1 MKIIG
6 LTGGIGSG
14 KSTVANMFR
23 KLGIAIYIADDEAK
37 KIMHTPEI
45 KQKVISLLGED
56 AYLNNKLNRAYIAS
70 NVFKSKELLNS
81 LNEIVHPAVAKDFK
95 DWAKVQ
101 KSDYVIKEA
110 AILFENEGYKNCDF
124 TILVTANKKLRLK
137 RILKRDNTTVE
148 DVIERMQNQWPDS
161 EKVKLADFVITNNEG
176 LSNLKRQ
183 VYQIHEK
190 LMKLSI

>member
-23 KLGIAIYIADDEAK
+23 ELGIAIYIADDEAK
-37 KIMHTPEI
+37 KIMHTSKI
-45 KQKVISLLGED
+45 KQQVISLLGENTYVD
-56 AYLNNKLNRAYIAS
+56 NKLNSAYIAS
-70 NVFKSKELLNS
+70 KVFKNKKLLNS

-95 DWAKVQ
+95 DWVKGQ
-101 KSDYVIKEA
+101 KSAYVIKEA
-110 AILFENEGYKNCDF
+110 AILFENEGYRKCDF
-124 TILVTANKKLRLK
+124 NILVTADKKLRLK
-137 RILKRDNTTVE
+137 RILKRDNTNEE
-148 DVIERMQNQWPDS
+148 DVKERMQNQWPDA

-176 LSNLKRQ
+176 LTNLKKQ